1 MIKNNTESM
10 KIIAIIPAYD
20 EEETVANV
28 IKDTLPY
35 VDEVIVINDGS
46 TDATKEVAEFAGA
59 DVIDNIVNR
68 GLGETIK
75 KGYEEALK
83 RDADIIV
90 QLDADGQYLSK
101 EIPLLIQPILNN
113 EADLVLG
120 SRLEN
125 IRYNMPIL
133 KRFGNK
139 AFSHVLRILTGADV
153 KDGQTGF
160 RAMRREVL
168 EMAMPANKYTYTQE
182 MIIKTAK
189 EGWRIKSVPI
199 TFVERVGGESR
210 LIANPLSYAWRSW
223 TIIIRTLRDYHPLTF
238 FGTAGV
244 LFILS
249 GVILGTALAYKFAVT
264 GLIGRTPSVIL
275 TALLIMAGVQLLFMG
290 LMADMLRK

>member
-1 MIKNNTESM
+1 MINNNTISI

-20 EEETVANV
+20 EEETIADV

-35 VDEVIVINDGS
+35 VNEVIVINDGS
-46 TDATKEVAEFAGA
+46 TDATKEIAESAGA

-75 KGYEEALK
+75 KGYQEALN

-90 QLDADGQYLSK
+90 QLDADGQYLAK
-101 EIPLLIQPILNN
+101 EIPLLIQPVLNN
-113 EADLVLG
+113 KADLVLG

-125 IRYNMPIL
+125 IRYKMPKL
-133 KRFGNK
+133 KKIGNK
-139 AFSHVLRILTGADV
+139 AFSSLLRILTGADV

-160 RAMRREVL
+160 RAMRRQVL
-168 EMAMPANKYTYTQE
+168 EMVIPTNKYTYTQE

-210 LIANPLSYAWRSW
+210 LITNPLSYAWRSW

-238 FGTAGV
+238 FGTTG
-244 LFILS
+244 LSFILS
-249 GVILGTALAYKFAVT
+249 GITLGTALAYKFAVT
-264 GLIGRTPSVIL
+264 GWIGRTPSLIL
-275 TALLIMAGVQLLFMG
+275 TALLVMTGVQLLFMG
-290 LMADMLRK
+290 LMADMMRK